1 MILARQNV
9 DISLV
14 LIAILEMHVFHS
26 DVYFILSLIC
36 LEEIRKFED
45 SRGSNKLIKKISLMC
60 WTCVAFSLK
69 FVLYK
74 KYENSMISEGRISW

>member
-14 LIAILEMHVFHS
+14 LIAILEMHVFVQS

-36 LEEIRKFED
+36 LEEFRKFED
-45 SRGSNKLIKKISLMC
+45 SRGSNKLIKIDIID
-60 WTCVAFSLK
+60 
-69 FVLYK
+69 VLDMRCLFAK
-74 KYENSMISEGRISW
+74 VRAL

>member
-9 DISLV
+9 DISSV
-14 LIAILEMHVFHS
+14 LTAILEMHVFHS

-45 SRGSNKLIKKISLMC
+45 SRGSNKLIKIDIID
-60 WTCVAFSLK
+60 
-69 FVLYK
+69 VLDMRCLFAK
-74 KYENSMISEGRISW
+74 VRAL